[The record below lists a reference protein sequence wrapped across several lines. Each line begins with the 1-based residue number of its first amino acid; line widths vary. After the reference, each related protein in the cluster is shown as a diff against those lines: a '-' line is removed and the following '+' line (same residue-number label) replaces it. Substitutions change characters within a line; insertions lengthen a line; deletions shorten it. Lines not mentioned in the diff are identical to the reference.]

1 MKPSARIQSAIDVL
15 DKIEEARIP
24 MDNVLRDYMK
34 YRRYIGS
41 KDRKAVVELVYNII
55 RATARLRWWFEFI
68 GAEKT
73 SRLLV
78 AAYLLLDGQSLTQVA
93 QYFNDEKHAPSL
105 LTDDERAILEKLDGQ
120 TLEHKDMP
128 EDVLGE
134 CPPWAYERLKEL
146 WGDEFLPQMLA
157 MQVPAALD
165 LRVNTIKATVEKAQA
180 TLEADGIK
188 TEKTKYSPVGL
199 RALGKPYLSVSKAF
213 HKGLVE
219 IQDEGSQLIAEL
231 CGVEPGMRVLDYCA
245 GSGGKTLALAAR
257 MEGRG
262 IIYAMDNDSRRLEKG
277 RKRYKKAG
285 VHNVEVRSLEEEK
298 NRKWLRR
305 QKGTMD
311 VVLVDAP
318 CSSSGTWRRNPD
330 LRWNQYGPSI
340 DEIKEMQADILTRV
354 ADKVKPGGKLVYA
367 TCSLFREENED
378 QIERFMQDHPQ
389 FELQTLDEGWLK
401 ADYMRLAPK
410 DYGTD
415 GFFTAVL
422 INKS

>member
-1 MKPSARIQSAIDVL
+1 MKPSARIQATIDIL
-15 DKIEEARIP
+15 DKIEVSRIP

-41 KDRKAVVELVYNII
+41 KDRKAIVELVYSIM
-55 RATARLRWWFEFI
+55 RATARLRWWFEHV
-68 GAEKT
+68 GSEQT

-78 AAYLLLDGQSLTQVA
+78 ASYLLLDGQSLVEVS
-93 QYFNDEKHAPSL
+93 QYFNDEKHAPTS
-105 LTDDERAILEKLDGQ
+105 LTDDEKAILEKLDGQ
-120 TLEHKDMP
+120 TLKHDNMS

-134 CPPWAYERLKEL
+134 CPPWAYERLKTL
-146 WGDEFLPQMLA
+146 WGDEFLSQMHA
-157 MQVPAALD
+157 MLEGASLD
-165 LRVNTIKATVEKAQA
+165 LRVNTIKASVEKAKA
-180 TLEADGIK
+180 TLEADGIQ

-199 RALGKPYLSVSKAF
+199 RAIGKPYLSVSKAF

-231 CGVEPGMRVLDYCA
+231 CEVEPGMRVLDYCA

-285 VHNVEVRSLEEEK
+285 VHNVEVRSLEDEK

-305 QKGTMD
+305 QKAAMD

-378 QIERFMQDHPQ
+378 QVEKFLLDHPD
-389 FELQTLDEGWLK
+389 FELRSINENWIKG
-401 ADYMRLAPK
+401 DYMRLAPR

-415 GFFTAVL
+415 GFFTAILV
-422 INKS
+422 NKK